1 MFFVNYKQ
9 SLILLLKKQWNEPFN
24 HTFIIFRIP
33 KSETQKKKLRKKTV
47 CQNIWNIQWLSKSY
61 PSSSFFLENLPKKF
75 EPFLFISD
83 FCLLSFHLIDLFWSL
98 LVLFYFGQVFFQFF
112 PVPLFD
118 PISASEC
125 SPSGRQSNF
134 VSGELLK
141 WQLKR
146 DRLGF
151 SLCTFRWNHD
161 RALVNGFNWTS
172 EISFFVAYW
181 RFSCALCYQ
190 IC

>member
-112 PVPLFD
+112 PFPFSIRFRHLSVPPRVVN
-118 PISASEC
+118 PILCQVSCWNGSWKEIGWAS
-125 SPSGRQSNF
+125 
-134 VSGELLK
+134 
-141 WQLKR
+141 
-146 DRLGF
+146 
-151 SLCTFRWNHD
+151 H
-161 RALVNGFNWTS
+161 
-172 EISFFVAYW
+172 
-181 RFSCALCYQ
+181 CAHSDETMTGH
-190 IC
+190 